1 MEGFQTTVLCLRPLP
16 VITTCLTRGCHPM
29 SVDPLKIYWM
39 SSFPLFL
46 IFSGKHTCFAG
57 VAGPW
62 HFAGTIEAFIAR
74 SSTVLWDGRGRHGI
88 KEDFSGWIVGLQ
100 LCMGLYLFLGGMGL
114 SIPFSGKTYSL
125 YSEEMMKWCP
135 SVGPWIVTVD
145 GWHPHEEMQIQHMTL
160 HVYQWNPTLC
170 LLQHGSR
177 TYGAKFGTS
186 SNSSEAPWS
195 MKSYHT
201 QTIRVYSQGVN
212 VGKYLKLKSSSWDK
226 PTFHKDDRTWV
237 YRTEPIRKWIFM
249 AILTSWY
256 KFATTLLHFVPQKID
271 KNANTANPN
280 KKNHRRSA
288 GGYFRTKPG
297 IGSCEDF
304 FLFAMYLVRSRSF
317 LRPVCHGCHC
327 RISKR
332 YPLGG
337 FGQGFLRISWVTA
350 SRPLNPTGILLV
362 WKKTWTWSCWQKL
375 IWWFLWM

>member
-1 MEGFQTTVLCLRPLP
+1 
-16 VITTCLTRGCHPM
+16 
-29 SVDPLKIYWM
+29 
-39 SSFPLFL
+39 
-46 IFSGKHTCFAG
+46 
-57 VAGPW
+57 
-62 HFAGTIEAFIAR
+62 
-74 SSTVLWDGRGRHGI
+74 
-88 KEDFSGWIVGLQ
+88 
-100 LCMGLYLFLGGMGL
+100 
-114 SIPFSGKTYSL
+114 
-125 YSEEMMKWCP
+125 MKWCP

-256 KFATTLLHFVPQKID
+256 KFATTLLHFVPQKIGE
-271 KNANTANPN
+271 TT
-280 KKNHRRSA
+280 RSPC
-288 GGYFRTKPG
+288 YHLWIPG
-297 IGSCEDF
+297 VVIGIQVSKLGSLEWPRPSGVDRFWRSHTFKYCNFCACLFQNCISCTYIYIYIYISTQ
-304 FLFAMYLVRSRSF
+304 LYIHMY
-317 LRPVCHGCHC
+317 
-327 RISKR
+327 
-332 YPLGG
+332 
-337 FGQGFLRISWVTA
+337 
-350 SRPLNPTGILLV
+350 
-362 WKKTWTWSCWQKL
+362 
-375 IWWFLWM
+375 